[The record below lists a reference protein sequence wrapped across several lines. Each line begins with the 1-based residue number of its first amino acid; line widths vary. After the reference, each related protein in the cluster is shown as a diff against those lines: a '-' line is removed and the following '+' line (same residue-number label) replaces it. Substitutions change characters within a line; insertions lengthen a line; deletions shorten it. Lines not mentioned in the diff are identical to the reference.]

1 MSKENYKRFRKG
13 LQAGIRALWQPDFIS
28 GVRNGGFEQTLRNV
42 CIPHI
47 ERVTRRMAFTEAN
60 ERADLV
66 LRGLAAG
73 DTSAT
78 RCEFKTN
85 FATQLSDIAKRSKK
99 AIEQATPRRPAPD
112 QDGIAVYAVTEL
124 VTVDKASTSVASLHN
139 AFVRS
144 PPYKLFR
151 EQRESEEAMEEVG
164 ALLRVHDSTDSTYT
178 PLFPPG
184 LCELWLHDGSGFA
197 RLHVWTYYIPAQRAR

>member
-1 MSKENYKRFRKG
+1 MISYKKF
-13 LQAGIRALWQPDFIS
+13 QAGLRDGLKALWQPEFMS

-47 ERVTRRMAFTEAN
+47 ERATGRMAFTEAN

-66 LRGLAAG
+66 LRGLGTG
-73 DTSAT
+73 DTSGT

-85 FATQLSDIAKRSKK
+85 FASQLSYIAKRSNK
-99 AIEQATPRRPAPD
+99 AIEQATPLEPASD
-112 QDGIAVYAVTEL
+112 KDGIAVYAVTEL
-124 VTVDKASTSVASLHN
+124 VRVDKASESVASRHN
-139 AFVRS
+139 SFVRS

-151 EQRESEEAMEEVG
+151 DQSESEKAMHEVG
-164 ALLRVHDSTDSTYT
+164 ALLRVHDSTHSKYT
-178 PLFPPG
+178 PLFPSG
-184 LCELWLHDGSGFA
+184 LCELWLPDGSGFA